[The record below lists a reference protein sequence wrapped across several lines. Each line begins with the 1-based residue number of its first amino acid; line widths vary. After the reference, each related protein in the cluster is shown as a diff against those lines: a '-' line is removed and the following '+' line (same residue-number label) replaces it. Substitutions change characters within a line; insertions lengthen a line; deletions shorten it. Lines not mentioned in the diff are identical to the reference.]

1 MTTATLALDVGR
13 PPRSMAGVSMAEYR
27 LRINVTV
34 DPDALATL
42 DALAA
47 GRYGGNRSRAL
58 DDCMR
63 IGAAVLGRPAAYG
76 LDPAAALAAYCRS
89 RRAAPAQREAT
100 MTSWQYAGTLFRS
113 RTAMIIGMVS
123 DFVTAQGMNDP
134 ADILADHTDDD
145 IADGIGEAGWLD
157 CSCDPDDL
165 EDRDGRH
172 APGCMVGYAVDRGD
186 VLDAVAE
193 YRADVALA
201 AAQAAG

>member
-76 LDPAAALAAYCRS
+76 LDPAAALAAYCGD
-89 RRAAPAQREAT
+89 APPDGAR
-100 MTSWQYAGTLFRS
+100 G
-113 RTAMIIGMVS
+113 
-123 DFVTAQGMNDP
+123 N
-134 ADILADHTDDD
+134 TD
-145 IADGIGEAGWLD
+145 G
-157 CSCDPDDL
+157 
-165 EDRDGRH
+165 
-172 APGCMVGYAVDRGD
+172 
-186 VLDAVAE
+186 
-193 YRADVALA
+193 
-201 AAQAAG
+201 